1 MDTLVGDKQPID
13 SVEPLTNDASNDEI
27 WEIIDK
33 EDDGNN
39 MLRLKITGNLLTLF
53 YRGPEKFVCCGLCIY
68 TIGHWHTTMVA
79 NDRSTTPLSS
89 ICTDLTIEYHGH
101 SYFYRRICIYQK
113 PICNRTYYQTNL
125 YYIQFK

>member
-1 MDTLVGDKQPID
+1 MDTLVGDKQPSD
-13 SVEPLTNDASNDEI
+13 TVETLTNDASNDEI

-39 MLRLKITGNLLTLF
+39 MLCLKIADKLLTLF
-53 YRGPEKFVCCGLCIY
+53 YRGPKEFVSCGLCIY

-89 ICTDLTIEYHGH
+89 ICTDLAIGYHGRN
-101 SYFYRRICIYQK
+101 YFYRHICIH
-113 PICNRTYYQTNL
+113 
-125 YYIQFK
+125 